1 THLDPELIDKPARG
15 LGAPARLATP
25 VRQPRDDGADGRV
38 GPAARPD
45 ARHAAQDARGVAGA
59 VGLQLAAGGVVRE
72 PLRRAG
78 CRVARGP
85 PATTSRSIIEQKWGW
100 RRVAA
105 SPTTAISS
113 RSTSGA
119 GRRDSAS
126 FSTPATISV
135 KVALTIAR

>member
-1 THLDPELIDKPARG
+1 MRCT
-15 LGAPARLATP
+15 APRI
-25 VRQPRDDGADGRV
+25 
-38 GPAARPD
+38 
-45 ARHAAQDARGVAGA
+45 
-59 VGLQLAAGGVVRE
+59 
-72 PLRRAG
+72 RAG
-78 CRVARGP
+78 LSISSGSRCVP

-100 RRVAA
+100 RRVAI

-126 FSTPATISV
+126 FSTPATISA